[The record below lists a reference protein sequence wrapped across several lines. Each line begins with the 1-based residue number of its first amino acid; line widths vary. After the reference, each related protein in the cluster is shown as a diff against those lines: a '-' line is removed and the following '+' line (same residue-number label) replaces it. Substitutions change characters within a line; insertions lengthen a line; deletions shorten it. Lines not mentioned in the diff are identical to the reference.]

1 MQQVIFRLL
10 GPPEISYNEQLIRIP
25 RRRSR
30 ALLYYMISTHM
41 PQPRERLL
49 ALLCGEMD
57 DESAR
62 HAFKTMLAEARAQL
76 RSFDSSIDW
85 IISDGDLL
93 TFNPLAP
100 TWLDTEIFEKN
111 TAATSRNLNQAIQL
125 YRGDFLDG
133 FFLKDS
139 SSFDSWIRSTRDHFR
154 HRYLSALRQL
164 AELNEAN
171 DQFEQALACI
181 HLLLDA
187 DPLAEEAHAHLMRL
201 YWMMGDRTE
210 ALRQYERLR
219 ALLAQELAVKPSP
232 TTQALYEQIARSNKW
247 PIASS
252 PSSPSSLSFRPTS
265 TAFEVKQNDTHLL
278 SSRPLIAP
286 EEAAPAHFVGRAR
299 ELAWLQ
305 ERLTCSTNGAPLVLL
320 SGEVGS
326 GKTALIRELCKL
338 ESSNWLVLSGTCQQV
353 ERKHA
358 YHAVIE
364 ALHQGLNGSDI
375 AQAHLPGSWLAA
387 LARFLPD
394 LFPFDEPGQ
403 LTGPFEPII
412 FADAL
417 VSLFE
422 QLADSH
428 RPVMLQLD
436 DLHWADKATLAL
448 LGHLLRHVR
457 HGSVC
462 ILATVQSGHGQKR
475 LAPLRQSASRL
486 QALAELELP
495 PLTREEIVEL
505 VALHISQ
512 HPALVPNPA
521 AQQTLGEWVYQRS
534 EGNPFFA
541 LEWLTQAL
549 KGLTVGQAL
558 ADTPIPATLQ
568 TPVTH

>member
-62 HAFKTMLAEARAQL
+62 HAFKTILAEVRAQL
-76 RSFDSSIDW
+76 RSFDASIEW
-85 IISDGDLL
+85 ITGDGDLL

-100 TWLDTEIFEKN
+100 IWLDTEIFEKD

-139 SSFDSWIRSTRDHFR
+139 SSFDTWIRSTRDHFR

-171 DQFEQALACI
+171 SQLEQAITCV

-201 YWMMGDRTE
+201 YWTMGDRTE

-219 ALLAQELAVKPSP
+219 SLLAQELAVKPSSS
-232 TTQALYEQIARSNKW
+232 TQALYEQIARSSKR
-247 PIASS
+247 PIATSSLSS
-252 PSSPSSLSFRPTS
+252 PSARSIPSIPY
-265 TAFEVKQNDTHLL
+265 AKQDATKLVF
-278 SSRPLIAP
+278 SRPALPP
-286 EEAAPAHFVGRAR
+286 EEAPPTLFVGRTR
-299 ELAWLQ
+299 ELAWL
-305 ERLTCSTNGAPLVLL
+305 RDHLTGSENDAPLLLL
-320 SGEVGS
+320 SGDAGC
-326 GKTALIRELCKL
+326 GKTALLHELL
-338 ESSNWLVLSGTCQQV
+338 RRVYADWLVLSGVCQQV
-353 ERKHA
+353 ERSHA
-358 YHAVIE
+358 YHAIIE
-364 ALHQGLNGSDI
+364 ALRHGLQERDLSRI
-375 AQAHLPGSWLAA
+375 HLPGSWFAA

-394 LFPFDEPGQ
+394 LFPLDEPGPDR
-403 LTGPFEPII
+403 GPIEPII

-417 VSLFE
+417 VALFD
-422 QLADSH
+422 QLAEPQ

-448 LGHLLRHVR
+448 IGHLARHVER
-457 HGSVC
+457 GRVY
-462 ILATVQSGHGQKR
+462 ILCTLQNGRGEKR
-475 LAPLRQSASRL
+475 LAPLRQSAARL
-486 QALAELELP
+486 HALAELTLP
-495 PLTREEIVEL
+495 PLTQEEISGITT
-505 VALHISQ
+505 LHVS
-512 HPALVPNPA
+512 
-521 AQQTLGEWVYQRS
+521 
-534 EGNPFFA
+534 
-541 LEWLTQAL
+541 
-549 KGLTVGQAL
+549 
-558 ADTPIPATLQ
+558 
-568 TPVTH
+568 

>member
-62 HAFKTMLAEARAQL
+62 HAFKTILAEVRAQL
-76 RSFDSSIDW
+76 RTFDASTEW
-85 IISDGDLL
+85 ITGDGDLL

-100 TWLDTEIFEKN
+100 IWLDTEIFEKD
-111 TAATSRNLNQAIQL
+111 TAATSRNLNRAIQL

-171 DQFEQALACI
+171 SQLEQAITCI

-187 DPLAEEAHAHLMRL
+187 DPLAEEARAYLMRL

-219 ALLAQELAVKPSP
+219 ALLAQELAVKPSS
-232 TTQALYEQIARSNKW
+232 TTQALYEQIARSSKW
-247 PIASS
+247 PVVTSALS
-252 PSSPSSLSFRPTS
+252 PLFSRSPTSSSLV
-265 TAFEVKQNDTHLL
+265 EQDTTKLIF
-278 SSRPLIAP
+278 SRPALPP
-286 EEAAPAHFVGRAR
+286 EEALPTLFVGRTR
-299 ELAWLQ
+299 ELAWLR
-305 ERLTCSTNGAPLVLL
+305 ERLTGSTNDAPLLFL
-320 SGEVGS
+320 SGEAGC
-326 GKTALIRELCKL
+326 GKTALLRELL
-338 ESSNWLVLSGTCQQV
+338 RHGYADWLVLSGTCQQV
-353 ERKHA
+353 ERTHA
-358 YHAVIE
+358 YHAIIE
-364 ALHQGLNGSDI
+364 ALRHGLQERDLS
-375 AQAHLPGSWLAA
+375 QVHLPGSWCAA

-394 LFPFDEPGQ
+394 LFPLDEPGSER
-403 LTGPFEPII
+403 GPVEPII

-417 VSLFE
+417 VALFE
-422 QLADSH
+422 QLAGPQ
-428 RPVMLQLD
+428 RPVLLQLD

-448 LGHLLRHVR
+448 LGHLARHVKR
-457 HGSVC
+457 GCVY
-462 ILATVQSGHGQKR
+462 ILCTIQSGCSEKR
-475 LAPLRQSASRL
+475 LAPLRQSAAR
-486 QALAELELP
+486 QHALAELAIP
-495 PLTREEIVEL
+495 PLTQEEASGITT
-505 VALHISQ
+505 LHVS
-512 HPALVPNPA
+512 
-521 AQQTLGEWVYQRS
+521 
-534 EGNPFFA
+534 
-541 LEWLTQAL
+541 
-549 KGLTVGQAL
+549 
-558 ADTPIPATLQ
+558 
-568 TPVTH
+568 